1 MNLNPVPCLD
11 PRILSRSLVLNSQRS
26 LRGLSTRESNGTVVV
41 VVDSHM
47 GLRLANTLTVGDSRG
62 QSKVVVLPRTLEPLA
77 RKRVAAAPGAVLKYE
92 TLRRSILPLLK
103 RIAPVVRHTK
113 LAIVS
118 VLRSVRVAVTIKAG
132 AGPECSPGLLVS
144 NREQLIIVLAPCS
157 LFY

>member
-47 GLRLANTLTVGDSRG
+47 GLRVANTLTVGDSRG

-77 RKRVAAAPGAVLKYE
+77 RKRVSAAPGAVLKYE

-118 VLRSVRVAVTIKAG
+118 VLRSVGVAVTIKAS

-144 NREQLIIVLAPCS
+144 NREELIIVLAPCS
-157 LFY
+157 LLY